1 MKYGPGQL
9 LVVSFCE
16 KDSEYSGCLKA
27 FDQLSNK
34 GLK

>member
-9 LVVSFCE
+9 VSFCE
-16 KDSEYSGCLKA
+16 KGSEYSGCLKA